1 MLPYSGQFA
10 ACAFL
15 LLSSSSG
22 EKYTNWELAARVPLI
37 IAAPNKPASH
47 GVVTLAM
54 AELVDVFPTVAELAG
69 LPPPQTACPGCNE
82 GDSAAPLF
90 TQLHQPWKKAAFS
103 QYARCSRNNI
113 TGYYVRCSGAARDD
127 PAVFQAMGYSVRT
140 LQWRYVEWCAQ
151 TK

>member
-1 MLPYSGQFA
+1 MP
-10 ACAFL
+10 
-15 LLSSSSG
+15 
-22 EKYTNWELAARVPLI
+22 PI
-37 IAAPNKPASH
+37 KPAPAGALNVLSIMVDDLRPQL
-47 GVVTLAM
+47 GCYNITVCGAKMFTPNM
-54 AELVDVFPTVAELAG
+54 AVAG